1 MDTQKMLF
9 VIIFFGIGV
18 CTVNAVEN
26 GSMESKP
33 QVVGVGVILNLASPV
48 GQMAEGYISMAVSD
62 FYAIHANY
70 RTRLALSVK
79 DSVGD
84 VVEAASAALEL
95 INDEQ
100 VQAIIRPQT
109 STEAKFVID
118 LGDRAQI
125 PIISFSATSPSL
137 SPTQNPF
144 FIRTAQDDCSQVKA
158 LTSIVETYGWKE
170 VVLIYEDI
178 EYGNGL
184 IPYLTDALQVSNIRV
199 PHRSIITPNSSKFE
213 ILKQLN
219 MIMARQTRILLVHV
233 SASLGSKLFRLA
245 KQIGMM
251 SEGYAWII
259 TKGLSLLLDPL
270 RKKVFGSMHGVVG
283 VRPYLPNAKRL
294 QDFKTRW
301 NKTSGDINLFG
312 LWALAMAAESLNPT
326 ALVSHNSSINS
337 IEPFGL
343 RVSESGPQL
352 LQKLLNIKFEGL
364 SGEFNLIRGQLK
376 PTDYEIINVRGKL
389 GERVIGN
396 WSLEN
401 GIPHGIGIPIAPAG
415 FEEFL
420 KIEWDPHTDEPSFSG
435 FSYDIFLASLDKLP
449 FALPH
454 KFIPFANSFRQ
465 NNGTYD
471 ELLYQIKLK
480 KFDAIVGDTTIV
492 AHRTKYVDFTLP

>member
-1 MDTQKMLF
+1 MESARSCPSPMLANKPLSLQHGDILVNSELYRSIVGALWYLTLTIPDISFAVNKLSQFVRALTSIHWKACKRLLRYLNGTICHGLKMQASIKFCIHAFTDLEWASDRDDKRS
-9 VIIFFGIGV
+9 ISGV

-48 GQMAEGYISMAVSD
+48 GLMAEGYISMAVSD
-62 FYAIHANY
+62 IYAIHANY

-84 VVEAASAALEL
+84 VVEAESAALEL

-100 VQAIIRPQT
+100 VQAIIGPQA
-109 STEAKFVID
+109 STEAKFLID

-125 PIISFSATSPSL
+125 AIISFSATSPSL

-144 FIRTAQDDCSQVKA
+144 FIRTAQDDFSQVKA
-158 LTSIVETYGWKE
+158 LTSIVETYGWKK

-184 IPYLTDALQVSNIRV
+184 IPYLTDALQVINIRV
-199 PHRSIITPNSSKFE
+199 PHRSIISPNSSQFE

-219 MIMARQTRILLVHV
+219 MIMARETRILLVHV

-259 TKGLSLLLDPL
+259 TKGLSSLLDPL

-283 VRPYLPNAKRL
+283 VRPYLPNSKRL

-312 LWALAMAAESLNPT
+312 LWAYDTVWALAMAAESLNPT
-326 ALVSHNSSINS
+326 ALLSHNSSINS

-376 PTDYEIINVRGKL
+376 PTDYK
-389 GERVIGN
+389 
-396 WSLEN
+396 
-401 GIPHGIGIPIAPAG
+401 
-415 FEEFL
+415 
-420 KIEWDPHTDEPSFSG
+420 
-435 FSYDIFLASLDKLP
+435 
-449 FALPH
+449 
-454 KFIPFANSFRQ
+454 
-465 NNGTYD
+465 
-471 ELLYQIKLK
+471 
-480 KFDAIVGDTTIV
+480 
-492 AHRTKYVDFTLP
+492 